1 MARRMY
7 LLYLAFGGITQWGMS
22 FHFATYVMFL
32 LSRGLSILDASLV
45 NTAYAV
51 TLILAEFPTGVIADT
66 WGRKASFIVSC
77 FLIAFGTFVYAF
89 APEFLWFVIAEVIIA
104 IGMTCTTGAFDAWI
118 VDTITFH
125 EGSVDL
131 GNLFTR
137 AGQVRKLGAVF
148 GVLMGSYAAEIFGL
162 QTPWIMSSL
171 VFFIVGVVAVIYMK
185 EEHVKRNYVSV
196 SEGFKD
202 LLSTAKKTM
211 SFAKQSRH
219 VVNVLLIVG
228 IATCAMQAYNMQWQP
243 FFKGYIQSASQLGWF
258 FVAIIVFSF
267 IGISISKRIIK
278 NGGNDFAVPLIISL
292 IVIGVV
298 MICTS
303 LSPIISLSIF
313 MFLMHEISRG
323 SYGVFADAYMNAHI
337 PSEERASLLSLQAL
351 AGHVGM
357 AIGLPISGWIADNY
371 SIRYAWLTSSI
382 FLVIMSGGIALRIIN
397 HKKHPVG

>member
-77 FLIAFGTFVYAF
+77 FLIASGTLVYAF

-118 VDTITFH
+118 VDTIAFH
-125 EGSVDL
+125 GEKIDL
-131 GNLFTR
+131 GTLFTR
-137 AGQVRKLGAVF
+137 AGQVRKLGAVL
-148 GVLMGSYAAEIFGL
+148 GVLMGSYAAELFGL
-162 QTPWIMSSL
+162 QMPWVMSSII
-171 VFFIVGVVAVIYMK
+171 FFFVAIGAWVYMK
-185 EEHVKRNYVSV
+185 EDYFKKSYTNLKG
-196 SEGFKD
+196 GFME
-202 LLSTAKKTM
+202 LIPTSKKTI
-211 SFAKQSRH
+211 SFARKNNH
-219 VVNVLLIVG
+219 IITILLIVG
-228 IATCAMQAYNMQWQP
+228 VSACAMQAYNMQWQP
-243 FFKGYIQSASQLGWF
+243 FFKNFIPSASQLGWF
-258 FVAIIVFSF
+258 FVAIIVSSF
-267 IGISISKRIIK
+267 TGISISKKVMKK
-278 NGGNDFAVPLIISL
+278 NGNDFGIPLVISL
-292 IVIGVV
+292 IVIGCA
-298 MICTS
+298 MFFAA
-303 LSPIISLSIF
+303 LSPVIGISIAMF
-313 MFLMHEISRG
+313 MVHEVSRG
-323 SYGVFADAYMNAHI
+323 SYSVFSDAYMNAHI

-351 AGHVGM
+351 AAHIGM

-371 SIRYAWLTSSI
+371 SIRYAWLISSI
-382 FLVIMSGGIALRIIN
+382 FLVIMSGVIALRIMN